1 MHRKIFYL
9 LLPLIL
15 IFPLN
20 DGKAEERL
28 KTAQDKGVISWQDAD
43 RYYGQ
48 YKTVDGIIVKTNNT
62 GKAVFLNFHP
72 NWKRYFTAVIF
83 ERDFHLFPPNPER
96 YYLNKH
102 VRVKGIIKEY
112 KGKPEIIL
120 TSPDQIRV
128 LKK

>member
-1 MHRKIFYL
+1 MYRKILVL
-9 LLPLIL
+9 LLPIL
-15 IFPLN
+15 FVPFLN
-20 DGKAEERL
+20 NIKAEERPKSL
-28 KTAQDKGVISWQDAD
+28 YKDLISWQDAD
-43 RYYGQ
+43 KYYGQ
-48 YKTVDGIIVKTNNT
+48 HKTVDGIIVKTNNT

-83 ERDFHLFPPNPER
+83 EKDFHLFPRNPEK

-102 VRVKGIIKEY
+102 VRVTGIIKEY

-120 TSPDQIRV
+120 SFPDQIEI